1 MGRPERAQQDRRQGD
16 GRERERRRRARRAV
30 GRRGRQEGGQEQ
42 LHPPLAGGRVPSKC
56 VSSLSSSPPS
66 PSRPSS
72 ADLDGAPPRTDP
84 ERYYGFS
91 RFAVTLNETTQL
103 EEGLVAPTD
112 SRLRPDQLA
121 FERGDIDEA
130 ERIKALVCVSL
141 PLQPLSLL
149 LERILLTLRNG
160 VRSEE
165 KQRTKRKAGRAAEPR
180 WFKKAGENGWEY
192 GGEYCAS
199 SSLCYK
205 FSRSSGTL
213 ADPALS
219 PSPAVEAREKKQLE
233 DPDIFC

>member
-1 MGRPERAQQDRRQGD
+1 
-16 GRERERRRRARRAV
+16 V

-165 KQRTKRKAGRAAEPR
+165 KQRTKRKEGRAAEPR